1 MNDKHTDY
9 FLRRI
14 LSTDTHKPFIT
25 SEEEFNTSSKTLKE
39 FVREDKD
46 CYEDGVFITYVF
58 GKENRILG
66 IARMRTVPFEEFKE
80 ELLGNNIFD
89 FEDIENYADV
99 QVIYMSR
106 AGVLKEVD
114 GLGFGTMLRSFLDG
128 HARYVFNHFLLYAYI
143 NEQMYKSMIKRFGEE
158 FFTLYKVSKKL
169 YDKKWKWYWVILREF
184 SPP

>member
-1 MNDKHTDY
+1 MEDKHTNY

-14 LSTDTHKPFIT
+14 LRIDANNPFIT

-39 FVREDKD
+39 FVREDKY

-58 GKENRILG
+58 GKKNTLLG
-66 IARMRTVPFEEFKE
+66 IARMRPVPFDEFKK
-80 ELLGNNIFD
+80 ELLGKNIFNL
-89 FEDIENYADV
+89 EDIEDYADV

-106 AGVLKEVD
+106 AGVLKELD

-158 FFTLYKVSKKL
+158 FFTLYKVSRKL
-169 YDKKWKWYWVILREF
+169 YDEKWRWYWVILREF